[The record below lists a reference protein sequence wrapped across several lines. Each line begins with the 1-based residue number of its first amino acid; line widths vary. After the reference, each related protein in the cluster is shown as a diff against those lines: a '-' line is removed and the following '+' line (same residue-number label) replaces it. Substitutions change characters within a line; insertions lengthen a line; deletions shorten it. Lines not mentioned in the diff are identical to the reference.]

1 MADTTIKT
9 EPQNLNGATVA
20 TIAIEDLYNKDKFD
34 MSTMETDNIFQ
45 LLKTSEAGLTTAEAE
60 ARVAKV
66 TIQFDLISSSV
77 LFTCVNVCL
86 LAHRSCTDNAGK
98 LCISWFGTLA
108 KKKKKLFSATSCNM
122 VR

>member
-9 EPQNLNGATVA
+9 QTEGQNLSGANVS
-20 TIAIEDLYNKDKFD
+20 TIAIEDLYDKDKFD

-66 TIQFDLISSSV
+66 NL
-77 LFTCVNVCL
+77 NE
-86 LAHRSCTDNAGK
+86 
-98 LCISWFGTLA
+98 
-108 KKKKKLFSATSCNM
+108 
-122 VR
+122 

>member
-9 EPQNLNGATVA
+9 QTEGQNLNGANVS
-20 TIAIEDLYNKDKFD
+20 TIAIEDLYDKDKFD

-66 TIQFDLISSSV
+66 
-77 LFTCVNVCL
+77 
-86 LAHRSCTDNAGK
+86 
-98 LCISWFGTLA
+98 
-108 KKKKKLFSATSCNM
+108 NM
-122 VR
+122 K